1 MPGINPSGIAFAQE
15 LRVAFQYSRFI
26 DELSKSIASNGTY
39 QSSNNSFRDPT
50 YIVKDKEGNI
60 KRYWRSPSDAARQKK
75 LEKYMRILLEG
86 IDFLKP
92 QWYQQRQYADTAH
105 QTVYQGYNFL
115 TLISEAFADLTCGGG
130 VEIKT
135 GIESIDK
142 LLTEQLR
149 FEDKIYEWIFEAS
162 VFEFVGVQVVTH
174 AESGVLEIQRVL
186 PHFLYPVFPKNKEN
200 EPVCIS
206 KKIWMPKEDI
216 SQWEAIP
223 KEATSDKIDLNGVKF
238 DGFVFEERHFK
249 GVVEN
254 YLWAVYGD
262 QIVTRVDI
270 EYYDPDLESVSL
282 TGLPDF
288 AIKIIPNKV
297 LVGKYIS
304 DWDNIID
311 INLNFND
318 RASRAGDLLN
328 QYAEPQLLIND
339 SQATY
344 DPSTGKVHYRRP
356 RGGVIMMRPQD
367 KHTPSFMQP
376 GVETGGTENN
386 LKFLLNM
393 LSTHSQAAAVL
404 LNPDDQQNIE
414 SGVAYKLKLTPT
426 LKKIARRKTQQEIAI
441 KALILNILAA
451 INFYHDKELITR
463 ELEKR
468 SIQSEDMQ
476 MRQKCE
482 DALAKINQGSVL
494 ISLEAFD
501 DYFSKLDIFNDN
513 PFGIFRSDPA
523 DATSPEQLSYLADED
538 LLTQIENKRT
548 EVMEYLRLN
557 DIQVEM
563 TPSMPQDI
571 AQALE
576 RLGGQK
582 SMSLKRY
589 LMEFDGFTEEQA
601 EEEVQRIMDEE
612 REIMSQANAP
622 LSDSSVA
629 LNPRGGLQMVT
640 LDFGQTDHQH
650 TALLDA
656 EGNGISERDQRDGH
670 NHRVVNGVVLMEMGH
685 THPVVFN
692 QEEQTTPADVPQM
705 TGAGMAP
712 GQNTPPQ
719 PQAGMGPV
727 APAKTNLQS
736 TAIASGTS
744 PTPVGT
750 FR

>member
-26 DELSKSIASNGTY
+26 DELSKSIASDGTY
-39 QSSNNSFRDPT
+39 QSSHNSFRDPT

-60 KRYWRSPSDAARQKK
+60 KRYWRSPQDAARQRK

-86 IDFLKP
+86 ISFLKP
-92 QWYQQRQYADTAH
+92 QWYQSREYLDTSH

-174 AESGVLEIQRVL
+174 ADSGVLEIQRVL
-186 PHFLYPVFPKNKEN
+186 PHFLYPIFPKNKEN

-206 KKIWMPKEDI
+206 KKIWMQKDDI
-216 SQWEAIP
+216 SGWTAIP
-223 KEATSDKIDLNGVKF
+223 KEKTSDKIDLNGVKF

-249 GVVEN
+249 GMVEN
-254 YLWAVYGD
+254 YLWAVLGNE
-262 QIVTRVDI
+262 IITRVDL
-270 EYYDPDLESVSL
+270 EFYDPNLENVSL

-288 AIKIIPNKV
+288 AIKLIPNKV
-297 LVGKYIS
+297 LVGKFIS

-328 QYAEPQLLIND
+328 GYAEPQLVIND

-367 KHTPSFMQP
+367 RMQPSFLQP
-376 GVETGGTENN
+376 GVDTTGTESN
-386 LKFLLNM
+386 LKFLLDM

-404 LNPDDQQNIE
+404 LNPEAQGNIE

-441 KALILNILAA
+441 KGLILNIMAA

-463 ELEKR
+463 EIEERVTTSDDLN
-468 SIQSEDMQ
+468 
-476 MRQKCE
+476 MRQRCE
-482 DALAKINQGSVL
+482 DALNKINQGSVL

-501 DYFSKLDIFNDN
+501 DYFSTLEIFNSN
-513 PFGIFRSDPA
+513 PFGIFISDPGQVTQ
-523 DATSPEQLSYLADED
+523 DDELQYLADED
-538 LLTQIENKRT
+538 LLTAIENKRT

-576 RLGGQK
+576 RLAGQK

-601 EEEVQRIMDEE
+601 EEEIQRIMDED
-612 REIMSQANAP
+612 REVMSQANNP
-622 LSDSSVA
+622 LGDASMSI
-629 LNPRGGLQMVT
+629 NPRGGLQQVM
-640 LDFGQTDHQH
+640 LDQGQTDHTH
-650 TALLDA
+650 GALLDA
-656 EGNGISERDQRDGH
+656 EGNGISERDPRDGH
-670 NHRVVNGVVLMEMGH
+670 NHRVLNGIALMENGH
-685 THPVVFN
+685 THPITFQ
-692 QEEQTTPADVPQM
+692 QEQAAQPEPQM
-705 TGAGMAP
+705 AGP
-712 GQNTPPQ
+712 GMQ
-719 PQAGMGPV
+719 PAQQGMGPT
-727 APAKTNLQS
+727 APAATNLQS
-736 TAIASGTS
+736 TAVAAGTT
-744 PTPVGT
+744 PQPVGT

>member
-1 MPGINPSGIAFAQE
+1 MPGINPTGIAFAQE

-26 DELSKSIASNGTY
+26 DELSKSIASDGTY
-39 QSSNNSFRDPT
+39 QSSNNTFRDPT

-60 KRYWRSPSDAARQKK
+60 KRYWRSPQDAARQAKY
-75 LEKYMRILLEG
+75 EKYMRILLEG
-86 IDFLKP
+86 LDFLKP
-92 QWYQQRQYADTAH
+92 QWYQARQYTDTSH
-105 QTVYQGYNFL
+105 QAVYQGYNFL

-174 AESGVLEIQRVL
+174 DDSGVLEIQRVL
-186 PHFLYPVFPKNKEN
+186 PHFLYPMFPKNKEN

-206 KKIWMPKEDI
+206 KKVWMQKEDI
-216 SQWEAIP
+216 SEWQQIRPEN
-223 KEATSDKIDLNGVKF
+223 TSDKIDLNGVKF

-249 GVVEN
+249 GMVEN
-254 YLWAVYGD
+254 YLWAVHGN
-262 QIVTRVDI
+262 QIVTRVDLKF
-270 EYYDPDLESVSL
+270 YDPNLDAVSL

-288 AIKIIPNKV
+288 AIKLIPNKV
-297 LVGKYIS
+297 MVGKFIS

-328 QYAEPQLLIND
+328 QYAEPQLVIND

-344 DPSTGKVHYRRP
+344 DPATGKVHYRRP

-367 KHTPSFMQP
+367 RHQPNFMQP
-376 GVETGGTENN
+376 GVDTAGTENN
-386 LKFLLNM
+386 LKFLLDM

-404 LNPDDQQNIE
+404 LNPEAQGNIE

-426 LKKIARRKTQQEIAI
+426 LKKIARRKTQQEIAV
-441 KALILNILAA
+441 KGLILNILAA

-463 ELEKR
+463 ELEER
-468 SIQSEDMQ
+468 VNSSDDMT
-476 MRQKCE
+476 MRTRCE

-494 ISLEAFD
+494 ISLESFD
-501 DYFSKLDIFNDN
+501 DYFSKLDVFNDN
-513 PFGIFRSDPA
+513 PYGIFISDPA
-523 DATSPEQLSYLADED
+523 QATTGDQLQYLADGD
-538 LLTQIENKRT
+538 LLTAIENKRT
-548 EVMEYLRLN
+548 EVMEYLRLD

-601 EEEVQRIMDEE
+601 EEEIQRIMDED
-612 REIMSQANAP
+612 REVMAQGI
-622 LSDSSVA
+622 SDSSVM
-629 LNPRGGLQMVT
+629 LNPRGGLQQAI

-650 TALLDA
+650 EVLLDA
-656 EGNGISERDQRDGH
+656 EGNGISERAPDGH
-670 NHRVVNGVVLMEMGH
+670 NHRVLNGQALMEMGH
-685 THPVVFN
+685 THPVVFQ
-692 QEEQTTPADVPQM
+692 QEQNTQPEPMMA
-705 TGAGMAP
+705 GAGMAP
-712 GQNTPPQ
+712 SNQNVGA
-719 PQAGMGPV
+719 AGMSPG
-727 APAKTNLQS
+727 APSQTNLQS
-736 TAIASGTS
+736 TAIAAGTT
-744 PTPVGT
+744 PQPVGG